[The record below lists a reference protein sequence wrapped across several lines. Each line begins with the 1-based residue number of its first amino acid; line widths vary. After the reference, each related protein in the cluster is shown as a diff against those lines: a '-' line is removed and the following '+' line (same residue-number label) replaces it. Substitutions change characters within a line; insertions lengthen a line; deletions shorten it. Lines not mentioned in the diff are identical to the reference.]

1 MSSKLANS
9 LDEVTRLLGGSSPP
23 IIPDVLDGD
32 TRITGRWYNPP
43 FEGNVPALNEHCV
56 VAHVGGCSKSR
67 VRIDGKVSSALMV
80 PGTISF
86 VPRGEESWRS
96 SSEIM
101 EVTNIYLGA
110 RRLQSCADEFSGGRQ
125 PELYDRVGHDDPHLF
140 SLMTMLARE
149 VESKDVSSRLFIE
162 HVIDL
167 ICLQLLR
174 RHSIRFMTVPKP
186 PRGLARWQISRVTS
200 YVQENL
206 ATDIG
211 LLELSNIVGLSR
223 FHFCGAF
230 KAATGFTPYQ
240 WVLQQRMHRAR
251 KLLADTELRIVDVA
265 LAVGFESPSA
275 FAAGFRRV
283 VGMTP
288 REFRARH

>member
-1 MSSKLANS
+1 MSSHFANS
-9 LDEVTRLLGGSSPP
+9 VDEVTRLLKGSPP
-23 IIPDVLDGD
+23 PVLPDVLDGD

-56 VAHVGGCSKSR
+56 VAHVSGCSKSR
-67 VRIDGKVSSALMV
+67 VRIEGKTSNSVMA

-110 RRLQSCADEFSGGRQ
+110 QRLQSCADEFAQGRQ
-125 PELYDRVGHDDPHLF
+125 PELFDRVGHDDPHLF
-140 SLMTMLARE
+140 SLMMMLTRE
-149 VESKDVSSRLFIE
+149 VESRDATSKLFIE

-167 ICLQLLR
+167 ICMQLLR
-174 RHSIRFMTVPKP
+174 RHSVRLVKIPTPHG
-186 PRGLARWQISRVTS
+186 GLARWQVARVTS

-206 ATDIG
+206 A
-211 LLELSNIVGLSR
+211 SNIALIELANLVGLSR

-230 KAATGFTPYQ
+230 KAATGYTPYQ
-240 WVLQQRMHRAR
+240 WVLHQRVRRAR
-251 KLLADTELRIVDVA
+251 KLLAEPFLRIVDVA
-265 LAVGFESPSA
+265 VAVGYESPSA
-275 FAAGFRRV
+275 FAAGFRRI

>member
-1 MSSKLANS
+1 MSSQFANS
-9 LDEVTRLLGGSSPP
+9 IDEVTRLLKGSPPP
-23 IIPDVLDGD
+23 IIPDALDGD

-43 FEGNVPALNEHCV
+43 FEGNVPALNEHCL
-56 VAHVGGCSKSR
+56 VAHVSGCSKSR
-67 VRIDGKVSSALMV
+67 VRIDGKASSSVMA

-110 RRLQSCADEFSGGRQ
+110 QRLQSCADEFAQGRR
-125 PELYDRVGHDDPHLF
+125 PELFDRVGHDDPHLF
-140 SLMTMLARE
+140 SLMMMLTRE
-149 VESKDVSSRLFIE
+149 IESRDSTSKLFIE

-167 ICLQLLR
+167 ICMQLLR
-174 RHSIRFMTVPKP
+174 RHSVRLVEIPT
-186 PRGLARWQISRVTS
+186 PRSGLARWQVARVTS

-206 ATDIG
+206 ATNIA
-211 LLELSNIVGLSR
+211 LLELANLVGLSR
-223 FHFCGAF
+223 FHFCSAF
-230 KAATGFTPYQ
+230 KAATGYTPYQ
-240 WVLQQRMHRAR
+240 WVLHQRMSRAQ
-251 KLLADTELRIVDVA
+251 KLLEEPFLRIVDVA
-265 LAVGFESPSA
+265 LAVGYESPSA
-275 FAAGFRRV
+275 FAAGFRRI